1 MIGKIT
7 LEGLEFHAFHGV
19 YDFEK
24 ETGNNFLVDVTVE
37 TDFSKAAEADSLL
50 GTVDYEVLYG
60 LVKTEI
66 LKPSNLIETVAENIV
81 NTILDSLPNV
91 SNIELTVSKINP
103 PIGGPCKRSAV
114 TISKKR

>member
-24 ETGNNFLVDVTVE
+24 QAGNNFVVDITIE
-37 TDFSKAAEADSLL
+37 TDFSKAAETDNLS
-50 GTVDYEVLYG
+50 GTVDYEVVYA
-60 LVKTEI
+60 LVKAEM

-81 NTILDSLPNV
+81 NKILDDLSHV
-91 SNIELTVSKINP
+91 SNIQLTVSKINP